1 MKNKSQFSLESSQ
14 QLHCRVG
21 QFSRHPQQFCCQTAP
36 PPFFCSQLKE
46 KRFAC
51 HLSGQAFSWEH
62 SVQFQSLNNTVIFTS
77 LFHVFSTSCQLT
89 NQNFALLSLFKCS
102 LFRSILL
109 LPMYEMQF
117 QGISRECI
125 SCHSTTGL
133 LPFCSIP
140 PVSLYAQFSPLTD
153 LFWSVSFCQAI
164 SFNTVSSV
172 PACSDRSSLDLGTHK
187 IQRTML
193 GWFGTDNQYVPVF
206 QCALQSPPLIF
217 THSLKRAPF
226 T

>member
-51 HLSGQAFSWEH
+51 HLSGLA
-62 SVQFQSLNNTVIFTS
+62 LPGNTVFNFKVLTTLS
-77 LFHVFSTSCQLT
+77 YSCLSFMFSQHRSCQLT
-89 NQNFALLSLFKCS
+89 NQSFALLSLF
-102 LFRSILL
+102 RS
-109 LPMYEMQF
+109 MYKMQF

-140 PVSLYAQFSPLTD
+140 PVSLYAQFSPSMTYFGVFPFVKLLVSTLCPLCQHVLTGSRNPQNPTSNVGVPTNMF
-153 LFWSVSFCQAI
+153 LF
-164 SFNTVSSV
+164 
-172 PACSDRSSLDLGTHK
+172 SSLH
-187 IQRTML
+187 
-193 GWFGTDNQYVPVF
+193 Y
-206 QCALQSPPLIF
+206 
-217 THSLKRAPF
+217 RAPH
-226 T
+226 